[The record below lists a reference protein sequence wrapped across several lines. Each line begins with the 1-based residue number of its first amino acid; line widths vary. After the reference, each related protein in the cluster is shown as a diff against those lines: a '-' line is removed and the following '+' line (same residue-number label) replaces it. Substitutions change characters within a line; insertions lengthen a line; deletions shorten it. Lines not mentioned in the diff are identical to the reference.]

1 MNDSN
6 VEILEFRNTQ
16 SVMKNKTGQNKLN
29 SSAMRNSRLD
39 RDRSR
44 SREPSSG
51 RSHSNSRSD
60 RSRSDLSAL
69 DAEMHLSEKLQK
81 YINRIAAT
89 CMTSIYAQRYIREWR
104 RRNKADAR
112 RKMIMNADAAAQAE
126 ALAASGYSST
136 LQKVRYSD

>member
-1 MNDSN
+1 MSFNLDLKEELSRPNVLDMDKSQEMNDSN
-6 VEILEFRNTQ
+6 VEIIEFRNTQ
-16 SVMKNKTGQNKLN
+16 SVIKNKTVLNKLN
-29 SSAMRNSRLD
+29 SSVMRNSRLD

-69 DAEMHLSEKLQK
+69 DTEMHLAEKLQK

-89 CMTSIYAQRYIREWR
+89 CMTSMYAQKYMREWR
-104 RRNKADAR
+104 RRN
-112 RKMIMNADAAAQAE
+112 
-126 ALAASGYSST
+126 
-136 LQKVRYSD
+136 